1 MATTKVS
8 ALTALTTT
16 DGAEELLINDGGT
29 SKKVTIANLLHDNS
43 IDSDHYVDGSID
55 LAHMSSESVDED
67 NLHISNAGS
76 NGQFLSKQSGDA
88 GGLTWATPTDTNT
101 MGSGFT
107 VSATTDSNATT
118 ITQGDD
124 LMIAA
129 GTGITTETTADGTV
143 TITNTV
149 SGAST
154 ATSSATGVVK
164 IEDDTD
170 QSVAANAVSATAGRT
185 YGVQLN
191 SSDQAVVNVPWTDT
205 DTVYTLP
212 EASASTKGG
221 IELFSDTDQ
230 SVAAES
236 VSTTA
241 NRTYGLQLNSDGQ
254 GVVNVPW
261 TDTDTNTMGSG
272 FTVSATTDSNAT
284 TITQGDDLMFT
295 AGTGITCETTAD
307 GTVTISSTVTD
318 TNTMGSGFT
327 VSATT
332 DTNATTITQG
342 DDLMFTAGS
351 GITQET
357 TADGTVTTTLDL
369 TSDQSWSGSQRGT
382 PSVVT
387 DGTLDLNTANN
398 FKYTPGGADTLEFS
412 NETAGQSGFITVINA
427 SGHAISLGSE
437 VKKGSSWDVST
448 AGTYI
453 VTYYCDG
460 TSVYVSASEALS

>member
-1 MATTKVS
+1 MATKKVS
-8 ALTALTTT
+8 ALSALTSP

-29 SKKVTIANLLHDNS
+29 SKKI
-43 IDSDHYVDGSID
+43 
-55 LAHMSSESVDED
+55 
-67 NLHISNAGS
+67 
-76 NGQFLSKQSGDA
+76 
-88 GGLTWATPTDTNT
+88 
-101 MGSGFT
+101 
-107 VSATTDSNATT
+107 T
-118 ITQGDD
+118 ITNVSKLNLKGGDLTSADPLVIDTDGNYFDVTGTTNFTAMTVAANRQFTLQFDGILTMTHHATNLD
-124 LMIAA
+124 LPSEANITTAAGDVATFQSTGANTVQCINYTRAA
-129 GTGITTETTADGTV
+129 GTAIVAGST
-143 TITNTV
+143 
-149 SGAST
+149 ST

-164 IEDDTD
+164 LEDDTE
-170 QSVAANAVSATAGRT
+170 QTVAANTVSATAGKT
-185 YGVQLN
+185 YGIQLN

-205 DTVYTLP
+205 DTVDMGSGFTVSATTDSNATTITEGDDLMFTAGTGITC
-212 EASASTKGG
+212 ETTADGTVTIAST
-221 IELFSDTDQ
+221 
-230 SVAAES
+230 V
-236 VSTTA
+236 
-241 NRTYGLQLNSDGQ
+241 
-254 GVVNVPW
+254 
-261 TDTDTNTMGSG
+261 TDTNTMGSG

-307 GTVTISSTVTD
+307 GTVTISNTVSD

-357 TADGTVTTTLDL
+357 TADGTVTTTLNL
-369 TSDQSWSGSQRGT
+369 ATDQSWSGSQRGT
-382 PSVVT
+382 PSTVT
-387 DGTLDLNTANN
+387 DGTLDLDTANN
-398 FKYTPGGADTLEFS
+398 FKYTPSGADTLEFS
-412 NETAGQSGFITVINA
+412 NEEAGQSGFITVINA

>member
-8 ALTALTTT
+8 ALSALTAP

-29 SKKVTIANLLHDNS
+29 SKKI
-43 IDSDHYVDGSID
+43 
-55 LAHMSSESVDED
+55 
-67 NLHISNAGS
+67 
-76 NGQFLSKQSGDA
+76 
-88 GGLTWATPTDTNT
+88 
-101 MGSGFT
+101 
-107 VSATTDSNATT
+107 T
-118 ITQGDD
+118 ITNVSKLNLKGGDLTSASPLVIDTDGNYFDVTGTTNFAAMTVAANRQFTLQFDGVLTMTHHATNLD
-124 LMIAA
+124 LPSEANITTAA
-129 GTGITTETTADGTV
+129 GDVATFQSTGANTVQCISYTRADGTSISGSADA
-143 TITNTV
+143 TKLPLAGGEMSGNITMAGSQTV
-149 SGAST
+149 DGRDLSADGTKLDGIA
-154 ATSSATGVVK
+154 SSA
-164 IEDDTD
+164 
-170 QSVAANAVSATAGRT
+170 N
-185 YGVQLN
+185 N
-191 SSDQAVVNVPWTDT
+191 
-205 DTVYTLP
+205 YTLP

-221 IELFSDTDQ
+221 VELFSDTDQ

-261 TDTDTNTMGSG
+261 ADTNTNQLTT

-284 TITQGDDLMFT
+284 TISQGDDLMFT

-307 GTVTISSTVTD
+307 GTVTISNTVTD

-369 TSDQSWSGSQRGT
+369 TSDQAWTGSQRAT
-382 PSVVT
+382 LVT
-387 DGTLDLNTANN
+387 DNDGSFDLNAGQN
-398 FKYTPGGADTLEFS
+398 FKCTPAGGLTLTFT
-412 NETAGQSGFITVINA
+412 NFANGQSGYIILVN
-427 SGHAISLGSE
+427 SGGHAIARHGDTIAD
-437 VKKGSSWDVST
+437 GNFVST
-448 AGTYI
+448 VSAAGTYI
-453 VTYYCDG
+453 ISYISDG
-460 TSVYVSASEALS
+460 TDAFLTISAIMA